1 MLSILSYFWQMCLLR
16 TGPEKIP
23 RSITITSSLVVVFL
37 LIQTI
42 SVLVTYSDIQVFQV
56 LILVVIEFIMEA
68 SIIYGLL
75 RFKNVAYRFLSA
87 LSAVLG
93 SNAIFICML
102 LAIHLLTV
110 DLEPGWIADFLNIL
124 ALICFFWW
132 LAVFGFILSRSA
144 GISMLQGTVLAF
156 IIELV
161 VVFSTRSI
169 FPPAS

>member
-1 MLSILSYFWQMCLLR
+1 MCLLR
-16 TGPEKIP
+16 AGPEKIP
-23 RSITITSSLVVVFL
+23 RSITITGSVVFL
-37 LIQTI
+37 YLLIQSI
-42 SVLVTYSDIQVFQV
+42 SVLIIYSEIHVYQV
-56 LILVVIEFIMEA
+56 LILVVIEFAMEA

-87 LSAVLG
+87 LSAVLS

-102 LAIHLLTV
+102 LAIHLLTIN
-110 DLEPGWIADFLNIL
+110 LGTGWIADFLDIL

-132 LAVFGFILSRSA
+132 LTIFGFILSRSA
-144 GISMLQGTVLAF
+144 SISMLQGTVLAF

-161 VVFSTRSI
+161 VVLATRSI

>member
-1 MLSILSYFWQMCLLR
+1 MLSILSYFWQLCLLR

-23 RSITITSSLVVVFL
+23 RSITITGSLVFVFL

-42 SVLVTYSDIQVFQV
+42 SVLITYSNIRVFQV

-75 RFKNVAYRFLSA
+75 RFKNVAYRFLST

-102 LAIHLLTV
+102 LAINLLMI
-110 DLEPGWIADFLNIL
+110 DLETGWIADFLNIL

-144 GISMLQGTVLAF
+144 SISMLLGTVLAF